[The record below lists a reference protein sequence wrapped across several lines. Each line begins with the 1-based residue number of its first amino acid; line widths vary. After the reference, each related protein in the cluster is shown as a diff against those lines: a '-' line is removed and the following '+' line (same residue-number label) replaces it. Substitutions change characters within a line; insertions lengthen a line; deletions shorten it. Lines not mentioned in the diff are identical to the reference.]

1 MWDPAVPF
9 PDSARHSLRKLQ
21 LLPQARPSFL
31 QDSPGH
37 VPSPSKVPRSFQAVP
52 QPFLECT
59 FPKIHKF
66 IPGKTQKSGFTT
78 HKPVQTFPTSLS
90 LPGRTEN
97 LPGSGP
103 IVSIPFFSWGVSA
116 DLSCLPRN
124 RTQTSPTRMFCDFH
138 SNKQTRFQLG
148 ISGSA
153 LERFCCCC
161 IPSPGWIPA
170 SCSRV
175 GHSAPEGCS
184 GSGSGASPAIVPR
197 DFAPSPSSAELISH
211 KCWEDRDF

>member
-1 MWDPAVPF
+1 MGSGCPIPG
-9 PDSARHSLRKLQ
+9 LC
-21 LLPQARPSFL
+21 PSF
-31 QDSPGH
+31 
-37 VPSPSKVPRSFQAVP
+37 RSLQAVP

-124 RTQTSPTRMFCDFH
+124 RTQTSPTRMFCEAI
-138 SNKQTRFQLG
+138 SIQTNKLASSWEFREALWRGFAVAASHPQAGSQAAAPGLDTQLRRDARDLAPEPHLTLFRG
-148 ISGSA
+148 ISLQA
-153 LERFCCCC
+153 PPL
-161 IPSPGWIPA
+161 PS
-170 SCSRV
+170 
-175 GHSAPEGCS
+175 
-184 GSGSGASPAIVPR
+184 
-197 DFAPSPSSAELISH
+197 
-211 KCWEDRDF
+211 